1 MCELHNE
8 WLSLPTTIMPAG
20 IVPGIIIS
28 LMIAD
33 NYYSYQDQVK
43 HDVKTISLIVG
54 TVVAIFGR

>member
-43 HDVKTISLIVG
+43 HDVKTISLIVL
-54 TVVAIFGR
+54 

>member
-33 NYYSYQDQVK
+33 IIIIPI
-43 HDVKTISLIVG
+43 KTK
-54 TVVAIFGR
+54 